1 MEETKIYRGFVY
13 YIAADSDP
21 EKRLYIGSSIE
32 TPKKRKSVHESSVKG
47 KYNKTAAH
55 TIISQFP
62 DWDLYVIEWYDL
74 SETKVDSIRELRQHE
89 QQWIEIM
96 REDCVNK
103 CNASG
108 KDLQKHKAWL
118 ESEDGKTRM
127 KQYRHKHY
135 SENKEAFLARQKEY
149 NRINHAHVRSTQKEY
164 RMKHKEAIRAQQ
176 KEYNEANRE
185 HIRAQQKEYQK
196 RNKAAIRIKQKEYAR
211 VNRERI
217 QAQQKEYSKR
227 RKEAAMKDRRLA

>member
-1 MEETKIYRGFVY
+1 MEETKVYRGFVY

-47 KYNKTAAH
+47 KYNKTAACAL
-55 TIISQFP
+55 ISQFP
-62 DWDLYVIEWYDL
+62 DWDLYVIERYDL
-74 SETKVDSIRELRQHE
+74 ADTKEDSIRELRQHE

-96 REDCVNK
+96 RSDCVNK

-149 NRINHAHVRSTQKEY
+149 NKINREHVRSTQREY
-164 RMKHKEAIRAQQ
+164 RKRNIEAIRAQQ
-176 KEYNEANRE
+176 KEYNRANHAR
-185 HIRAQQKEYQK
+185 IRAQQKEY
-196 RNKAAIRIKQKEYAR
+196 
-211 VNRERI
+211 RERKKEE
-217 QAQQKEYSKR
+217 AQPSKNPT
-227 RKEAAMKDRRLA
+227 D